1 MSGRRTWVTG
11 APTPLFF
18 YPPSIPHTMNLRPF
32 TNLHW
37 HALAGVMM
45 TTILFAAASSA
56 CAEITGE
63 ELNRF
68 VRGYLNAAQQP
79 TPDAEVDHYANR
91 VRYFDSGT
99 VDRDFVAA
107 DQRRYYK
114 QWPER
119 SFELLDGPV
128 ITDHDGD
135 AATVKFTIRYEVRGE
150 SRRATGLTENTM
162 RVQRFGDDLRI
173 VAMSERK
180 VNARDLPRQP
190 ENPRMENRTAETR
203 RSAPPTKRS
212 TAKELPPPVAP
223 ERQTPKRE
231 TAVEQTQGPRRNPDR
246 VPAQPDSALQ
256 KATPVPEAPGFV
268 FPPGTEHTPKNM
280 IDVRGYA
287 AGQKVKDPR
296 TGQIFIVP

>member
-1 MSGRRTWVTG
+1 M
-11 APTPLFF
+11 LC
-18 YPPSIPHTMNLRPF
+18 
-32 TNLHW
+32 
-37 HALAGVMM
+37 
-45 TTILFAAASSA
+45 AASSPA
-56 CAEITGE
+56 RAEITDE
-63 ELNRF
+63 DLTRF

-99 VDRDFVAA
+99 VDHEFVAA

-114 QWPER
+114 LWPDR

-128 ITDHDGD
+128 VTDHDGN

-150 SRRATGLTENTM
+150 TRRASGMTENTM

-180 VNARDLPRQP
+180 VNARDLPRQS
-190 ENPRMENRTAETR
+190 ENPRMENRTVESRPA
-203 RSAPPTKRS
+203 APPAKRS
-212 TAKELPPPVAP
+212 TVKESPPPVDLPGGTEKRQPAKTREAP
-223 ERQTPKRE
+223 
-231 TAVEQTQGPRRNPDR
+231 VEQTRESRENPDR

-268 FPPGTEHTPKNM
+268 YPPGTEQTPKNM